1 MGQYYKVTILRNGK
15 AKYYN
20 RDVKPDKKLYN
31 KLDHWK
37 KQQVD
42 ENGCYYTM
50 AKLMEHS
57 YVDNAFV
64 DAITEELIK
73 NGTAR
78 VAWVGDYFGKNFP
91 KEYETYDP
99 WEREGR
105 AIKYHTPATEHVLS
119 GKYIVNLTK
128 KQYINFDEYYEANHW
143 KETWTDREGIEHDS
157 IWCIH
162 PLPIL
167 TVCGNGLGGGDYH
180 GSCMGIVGEWAF
192 DEIKIVDRK
201 PSSKYHQINPT
212 FVER

>member
-1 MGQYYKVTILRNGK
+1 MGQYYEVTILRNGK

-20 RDVKPDKKLYN
+20 RDVKPDKKGLEHISDWE
-31 KLDHWK
+31 KEEV
-37 KQQVD
+37 QQK
-42 ENGCYYTM
+42 GYYYTM

-57 YVDNAFV
+57 YVDNQFV

-73 NGTAR
+73 NGSAR
-78 VAWVGDYFGKNFP
+78 IAWVGDYAKLP
-91 KEYETYDP
+91 DEYKKYNP
-99 WEREGR
+99 WKRSGR
-105 AIKYHTPATEHVLS
+105 MIKYTTPAAEHVLS

-143 KETWTDREGIEHDS
+143 KETWTDREGVKHDS

-167 TVCGNGLGGGDYH
+167 TACGNGLGGGDYR

-201 PSSKYHQINPT
+201 PSSKYHQISPT